1 MTSIGAGDRVRT
13 RAGEQLGVVLRLYRT
28 PTAILAYVRLDA
40 RPTREGQ
47 AFDVDE
53 LELSQPRSV
62 IAPSDGTS
70 GRPER

>member
-1 MTSIGAGDRVRT
+1 MISFRPGDRVRT
-13 RAGEQLGVVLRLYRT
+13 KTGGQLGVVLRLYKT

-53 LELSQPRSV
+53 LELGQHDASSP
-62 IAPSDGTS
+62 
-70 GRPER
+70 